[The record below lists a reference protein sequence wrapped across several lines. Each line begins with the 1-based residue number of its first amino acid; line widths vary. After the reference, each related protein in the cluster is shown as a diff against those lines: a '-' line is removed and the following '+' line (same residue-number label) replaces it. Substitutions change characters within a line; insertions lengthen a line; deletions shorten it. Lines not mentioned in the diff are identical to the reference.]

1 MGDLDWTDEIFLL
14 SLYTHTLTSTL
25 ICTNLILPQS
35 LFYKV
40 ILNLIRPKANHV
52 AQLDTLLIQSD
63 ISLDSI
69 HIILEILN
77 GVNKHNPKHETP
89 LLAVSLPSYR
99 LRYHLIREICFT
111 TSPNTIIQD
120 GGCRSSSWR
129 LASVRIGI
137 KRRIITSWSVCHEEG
152 HILKQYQGRKGQGG
166 QLENRKDHRK
176 GIIRYVFCCR
186 CRGRY

>member
-40 ILNLIRPKANHV
+40 ILDLIRPKANPRRPTRHAFDSV
-52 AQLDTLLIQSD
+52 GYIARFNTHNPRNIKRSKQD
-63 ISLDSI
+63 I
-69 HIILEILN
+69 
-77 GVNKHNPKHETP
+77 PKHETP

-111 TSPNTIIQD
+111 TSPYTIIQD

-137 KRRIITSWSVCHEEG
+137 KRRIITSWSICYEEG
-152 HILKQYQGRKGQGG
+152 YIFKQYQGRKGQGG

-176 GIIRYVFCCR
+176 GIIRYVYSWR
-186 CRGRY
+186 CGGLY